1 MPNSGRQLG
10 ISIAIIVIAFAAV
23 FGLSSWLGTNRPP
36 LPAEYADAD
45 MSVQGKDLKGYLAGA
60 EGLIADWY
68 WIQSLQY
75 IGGKIVNSDAETLD
89 LGDLRSLNPRLL
101 YPYLD
106 NATDLD
112 PHFSAAYSFG
122 AVVLPAIDP
131 SQAIKLS
138 QKGIDNNPENWRLYQ
153 YLGYIY
159 WKQKNFDVAA
169 ETYEK
174 GSKIAGSPPFMKQM
188 AASMRSKGGSI
199 EIARAMYQQMQNE
212 SEDEQSKRNAQLR
225 LFQLDSESESK
236 AVNNLL
242 SEMKNAGRCPAN
254 ISAIFSRL
262 KDLPL
267 PDGGDFRVNANNELV
282 DPSGIP
288 YTFDHARC
296 SIYLSAESKIP
307 RSTD

>member
-1 MPNSGRQLG
+1 MPNSGKQLG
-10 ISIAIIVIAFAAV
+10 ISIAIIIIAFAAV
-23 FGLSSWLGTNRPP
+23 FGLSSWLGMNRPP
-36 LPAEYADAD
+36 LPTEYADAD
-45 MSVQGKDLKGYLAGA
+45 MSVQGKDLKGYLIGA
-60 EGLIADWY
+60 EGLVADWY

-75 IGGKIVNSDAETLD
+75 LGGKIVNSDAETLD
-89 LGDLRSLNPRLL
+89 VGDLRSLNPRLL

-131 SQAIKLS
+131 SQAIKLT

-159 WKQKNFDVAA
+159 WKQKNFEVAA

-188 AASMRSKGGSI
+188 AATMRSKGGSI
-199 EIARAMYQQMQNE
+199 EIARAMYQQMLDE

-236 AVNNLL
+236 AVNGLL
-242 SEMKNAGRCPAN
+242 IEMKNAGRCPAS
-254 ISAIFSRL
+254 ISAIFGRL

-288 YTFDHARC
+288 YTFDQVKC
-296 SIYLSAESKIP
+296 SIRLSAESKIP
-307 RSTD
+307 RSID

>member
-36 LPAEYADAD
+36 LPTEYADAD
-45 MSVQGKDLKGYLAGA
+45 MSVQGKDLKGYLIGA
-60 EGLIADWY
+60 EGLVADWY

-75 IGGKIVNSDAETLD
+75 LGGKIVNSDAETLD
-89 LGDLRSLNPRLL
+89 VGDLRSLNPRLL

-112 PHFSAAYSFG
+112 PKFSAAYSFG
-122 AVVLPAIDP
+122 AIILPAIDS
-131 SQAIKLS
+131 SQAIKLT

-159 WKQKNFDVAA
+159 WKQKSFDVAA
-169 ETYEK
+169 VTYEK

-188 AASMRSKGGSI
+188 AATMRSKGGSI
-199 EIARAMYQQMQNE
+199 EIARAMYQQMLDE

-225 LFQLDSESESK
+225 LFQLDSDSESK
-236 AVNNLL
+236 AVNSLL
-242 SEMKNAGRCPAN
+242 TEMKNAGRCPAN
-254 ISAIFSRL
+254 ISAIFGRL
-262 KDLPL
+262 KDMPL
-267 PDGGDFRVNANNELV
+267 PDGGDFRVNGSNELV

-288 YTFDHARC
+288 YTFDQTRC
-296 SIYLSAESKIP
+296 SIYLSADSKIP